1 MKLYQLQA
9 SQKTQHYTV
18 GGTVEYVT
26 VKVVVNDGL
35 GATADLWHI
44 WNEMDDWCAA
54 QWGER
59 PLNQWPCAQDRWFAS
74 NSAFWF
80 RQPQDATAFLLR
92 WQ

>member
-1 MKLYQLQA
+1 MKPYQLQV
-9 SQKTQHYTV
+9 SQKTQNYTV

-26 VKVVVNDGL
+26 VKVVGS
-35 GATADLWHI
+35 GEQSLWYI

-59 PLNQWPCAQDRWFAS
+59 PLNHWPRAPDRWFV
-74 NSAFWF
+74 NDSAFWF